1 MPTGERGVDSS
12 RPAYTAPVSSIPS
25 PAMGPNPLNWLR
37 AASAGAL
44 VATNTLVHA
53 MPIVALAMA
62 KAVLPFRSAR
72 AAMSRWMPAFGESWI
87 AVNSWA
93 MARFTTT
100 RWTITGDAALS
111 HARRYLVLSNHQSW
125 VDIPVLQK
133 VLNRRI
139 PFQRFFL
146 KDSLKWVPVLGL
158 AWWALDFPFMKRAS
172 KSQIQKNPAL
182 ARRDLET
189 ARRACAKFREIPVS
203 VMNFVEGTRVNA
215 KKLADSGYRHLL
227 KPKSGGVA
235 QVFNSMGEMLDGIVD
250 VTIVYPQG
258 RPTIIDLFMGKVRE
272 IRVDLRLRVVPSD
285 LVGGDYEN
293 DRAYRA
299 RFQQWLNGVWAEKD
313 ARIDELLAQ
322 PA

>member
-1 MPTGERGVDSS
+1 MRFAPLVWIR
-12 RPAYTAPVSSIPS
+12 TA
-25 PAMGPNPLNWLR
+25 A
-37 AASAGAL
+37 AGAL
-44 VATNTLVHA
+44 VAINTVLHA
-53 MPIVALAMA
+53 VPILSLALAKLLM
-62 KAVLPFRSAR
+62 PFRRAR
-72 AAMSRWMPAFGESWI
+72 LAMSRWMPAFGESWI

-93 MARFTTT
+93 IARFTPT
-100 RWTITGDAALS
+100 RWVITGDDALS
-111 HARRYLVLSNHQSW
+111 HVRRYLVLSNHQSW

-172 KSQIQKNPAL
+172 KSQIQKKPEL
-182 ARRDLET
+182 ARRDMDT

-203 VMNFVEGTRVNA
+203 VMNFVEGTRANA
-215 KKLADSGYRHLL
+215 AKLADSGYRHLL

-235 QVFNSMGEMLDGIVD
+235 QVLNSMGEMLDGIVD

-258 RPTIIDLFMGKVRE
+258 RPSIVDLLAGRVRE
-272 IRVDLRLRVVPSD
+272 IRVDLRLRPVPLE

-293 DRAYRA
+293 DRDYRV

-313 ARIDELLAQ
+313 ARFDALMAQ

>member
-1 MPTGERGVDSS
+1 MRFAPLRWI
-12 RPAYTAPVSSIPS
+12 RTA
-25 PAMGPNPLNWLR
+25 A
-37 AASAGAL
+37 AGAL
-44 VATNTLVHA
+44 IALNTVVHA
-53 MPIVALAMA
+53 APILTLAVAKLL
-62 KAVLPFRSAR
+62 LPFKRAR
-72 AAMSRWMPAFGESWI
+72 IAMSRWMPAFGESWI

-93 MARFTTT
+93 IARFTPT
-100 RWTITGDAALS
+100 RWVVTGDAALS

-146 KDSLKWVPVLGL
+146 KDSLKWVPVLGVV
-158 AWWALDFPFMKRAS
+158 WWAMDFPFMKRAS
-172 KSQIQKNPAL
+172 KSEIAKRPEL
-182 ARRDLET
+182 ARRDMDT
-189 ARRACAKFREIPVS
+189 ARKACAKFREIPVS
-203 VMNFVEGTRVNA
+203 VMNFVEGTRANA
-215 KKLADSGYRHLL
+215 KKLADSGFRHLL

-235 QVFNSMGEMLDGIVD
+235 QVMNSMGELLDGIVD

-258 RPTIIDLFMGKVRE
+258 RPSILDLFAGKVRE
-272 IRVDLRLRVVPSD
+272 IRVDLRLRPVPTE

-299 RFQQWLNGVWAEKD
+299 RFQQWLNGLWAEKD
-313 ARIDELLAQ
+313 ATIDELLAQ

>member
-1 MPTGERGVDSS
+1 
-12 RPAYTAPVSSIPS
+12 
-25 PAMGPNPLNWLR
+25 
-37 AASAGAL
+37 
-44 VATNTLVHA
+44 
-53 MPIVALAMA
+53 
-62 KAVLPFRSAR
+62 
-72 AAMSRWMPAFGESWI
+72 
-87 AVNSWA
+87 
-93 MARFTTT
+93 
-100 RWTITGDAALS
+100 
-111 HARRYLVLSNHQSW
+111 VLSNHQSW

-172 KSQIQKNPAL
+172 KSQIQKRPEL

-203 VMNFVEGTRVNA
+203 VMNFVEGTRANA
-215 KKLADSGYRHLL
+215 KKLAESGYRHLL

-235 QVFNSMGEMLDGIVD
+235 QVMNSMGELLDGIVD

-258 RPTIIDLFMGKVRE
+258 RPSIVDLFAGKVRE
-272 IRVDLRLRVVPSD
+272 IRVDLRLRPVPRE
-285 LVGGDYEN
+285 LLGGDYEN

-299 RFQQWLNGVWAEKD
+299 RFQQWLNGLWAEKD
-313 ARIDELLAQ
+313 ARIDALLAQ

>member
-1 MPTGERGVDSS
+1 MRF
-12 RPAYTAPVSSIPS
+12 APVRWI
-25 PAMGPNPLNWLR
+25 R
-37 AASAGAL
+37 TAAAGAL
-44 VATNTLVHA
+44 VSLNTLAHA
-53 MPIVALAMA
+53 APILTLAVA
-62 KAVLPFRSAR
+62 KALLPFRRPR
-72 AAMSRWMPAFGESWI
+72 AAMARWMPALGESWI

-93 MARFTTT
+93 IARFAPI
-100 RWTITGDAALS
+100 RWVITGDAGLHRS
-111 HARRYLVLSNHQSW
+111 RRYLVLSNHQSW

-158 AWWALDFPFMKRAS
+158 VWWALDFPFMKRAS
-172 KSQIQKNPAL
+172 KSQIQKRPEL

-189 ARRACAKFREIPVS
+189 ARRACARFREIPVS
-203 VMNFVEGTRVNA
+203 VMNFVEGTRADA
-215 KKLADSGYRHLL
+215 KKLAGSGFRHLL

-235 QVFNSMGEMLDGIVD
+235 QVLNSMGELLDGIVD

-258 RPTIIDLFMGKVRE
+258 RPSIVELFSGQVRE
-272 IRVDLRLRVVPSD
+272 IRVDLRLRPVPAN

-293 DRAYRA
+293 DRDYRL
-299 RFQQWLNGVWAEKD
+299 RFQHWLNGVWAEKD
-313 ARIDELLAQ
+313 ATFDALLAR

>member
-1 MPTGERGVDSS
+1 MRF
-12 RPAYTAPVSSIPS
+12 APLAWI
-25 PAMGPNPLNWLR
+25 R
-37 AASAGAL
+37 AAAAGAL
-44 VATNTLVHA
+44 LATNTVLHAVPILSLAVAKLLV
-53 MPIVALAMA
+53 PA
-62 KAVLPFRSAR
+62 KRAR

-93 MARFTTT
+93 IARFTPT
-100 RWTITGDAALS
+100 RWVITGDAALS

-125 VDIPVLQK
+125 VDIPVLQT

-146 KDSLKWVPVLGL
+146 KDSLFWVPVLGL

-172 KSQIQKNPAL
+172 KSQIQKNPDL

-189 ARRACAKFREIPVS
+189 ARAACAKFREIPVS
-203 VMNFVEGTRVNA
+203 VMNFVEGTRANA
-215 KKLADSGYRHLL
+215 KKLAQSSYRHLL

-235 QVFNSMGEMLDGIVD
+235 QVLNSMGELLDGIVD

-258 RPTIIDLFMGKVRE
+258 RPSMVDLLAGKVRE
-272 IRVDLRLRVVPSD
+272 IRVDLRLRPVPSD

-293 DRAYRA
+293 DRDYRV
-299 RFQQWLNGVWAEKD
+299 RFQQWLNGLWAEKD
-313 ARIDELLAQ
+313 ARIDALLAQ

>member
-1 MPTGERGVDSS
+1 
-12 RPAYTAPVSSIPS
+12 
-25 PAMGPNPLNWLR
+25 MGLNPIAGLR
-37 AASAGAL
+37 AGLAGLL

-53 MPIVALAMA
+53 APIIALALA
-62 KAVLPFRSAR
+62 KAVLPFRRVR

-87 AVNSWA
+87 AVNGWA
-93 MARFTTT
+93 MARFTPT
-100 RWTITGDAALS
+100 RWTITGDAAFS

-125 VDIPVLQK
+125 VDIPVLQN

-203 VMNFVEGTRVNA
+203 VMNFVEGTRANA
-215 KKLADSGYRHLL
+215 MKIAGSGYRHLL

-258 RPTIIDLFMGKVRE
+258 RPSIIDLFLGKVRE
-272 IRVDLRLRVVPSD
+272 IRVDLRLRPVPPE

-293 DRAYRA
+293 DRDYRV
-299 RFQQWLNGVWAEKD
+299 RFQQWLNGLWAEKD
-313 ARIDELLAQ
+313 ARIDALLAQ
-322 PA
+322 AA

>member
-1 MPTGERGVDSS
+1 MRF
-12 RPAYTAPVSSIPS
+12 APLS
-25 PAMGPNPLNWLR
+25 WLR
-37 AASAGAL
+37 AAAAGVL
-44 VATNTLVHA
+44 VAANTLFHA
-53 MPIVALAMA
+53 APLLSLAVA
-62 KAVLPFRSAR
+62 KAVVPFRRAR
-72 AAMSRWMPAFGESWI
+72 AAMSRWMPALGESWI

-93 MARFTTT
+93 MNRFTPT
-100 RWTITGDAALS
+100 RWVVTGDTAFDR
-111 HARRYLVLSNHQSW
+111 ARRYLVLSNHQSW

-172 KSQIQKNPAL
+172 KSQIQKRPEL

-203 VMNFVEGTRVNA
+203 VMNFVEGTRANA
-215 KKLADSGYRHLL
+215 KKLAESGYRHLL

-235 QVFNSMGEMLDGIVD
+235 QVMNSMGELLDGIVD

-258 RPTIIDLFMGKVRE
+258 RPSIVDLFAGKVRE
-272 IRVDLRLRVVPSD
+272 IRVDLRLRPVPRE
-285 LVGGDYEN
+285 LLGGDYEN

-299 RFQQWLNGVWAEKD
+299 RFQQWLNGLWAEKD
-313 ARIDELLAQ
+313 ARIDALLAQ

>member
-1 MPTGERGVDSS
+1 MRFAPLRWI
-12 RPAYTAPVSSIPS
+12 RTA
-25 PAMGPNPLNWLR
+25 A
-37 AASAGAL
+37 AGAL
-44 VATNTLVHA
+44 IATNTVVHA
-53 MPIVALAMA
+53 APILTLAAA
-62 KAVLPFRSAR
+62 KLLLPFKRAR

-93 MARFTTT
+93 IARFTPT
-100 RWTITGDAALS
+100 RWVVTGDAALS

-172 KSQIQKNPAL
+172 KSEIQKRPEL

-189 ARRACAKFREIPVS
+189 ARAACAKFREIPVS
-203 VMNFVEGTRVNA
+203 VM
-215 KKLADSGYRHLL
+215 
-227 KPKSGGVA
+227 
-235 QVFNSMGEMLDGIVD
+235 NSMGEMLDGIVD

-258 RPTIIDLFMGKVRE
+258 RPTIIDLFAGKVRE
-272 IRVDLRLRVVPSD
+272 IRVDLRLRPVPAE

-299 RFQQWLNGVWAEKD
+299 RFQQWLNGLWAEKD
-313 ARIDELLAQ
+313 AKIDELLAQ

>member
-1 MPTGERGVDSS
+1 MRF
-12 RPAYTAPVSSIPS
+12 APLS
-25 PAMGPNPLNWLR
+25 WLR
-37 AASAGAL
+37 AAAAGAL
-44 VATNTLVHA
+44 VAANTLFHA
-53 MPIVALAMA
+53 APLLSLAVA
-62 KAVLPFRSAR
+62 KAVVPFRRAR
-72 AAMSRWMPAFGESWI
+72 AAMSRWMPALGESWI

-93 MARFTTT
+93 MNRFTPT
-100 RWTITGDAALS
+100 RWVVTGDAAFDR
-111 HARRYLVLSNHQSW
+111 ARRYLVLSNHQSW

-172 KSQIQKNPAL
+172 KSQIQKRPEL

-203 VMNFVEGTRVNA
+203 VMNFVEGTRANA
-215 KKLADSGYRHLL
+215 KKLAESGYRHLL

-235 QVFNSMGEMLDGIVD
+235 QVMNSMGELLDGIVD

-258 RPTIIDLFMGKVRE
+258 RPSIVDLFAGKVRE
-272 IRVDLRLRVVPSD
+272 IRVDLRLRPVPRE
-285 LVGGDYEN
+285 LLGGDYEN

-299 RFQQWLNGVWAEKD
+299 RFQQWLNGLWAEKD
-313 ARIDELLAQ
+313 ARIDALLAQ

>member
-1 MPTGERGVDSS
+1 MRF
-12 RPAYTAPVSSIPS
+12 AP
-25 PAMGPNPLNWLR
+25 LLWLR
-37 AASAGAL
+37 TATAGAL
-44 VATNTLVHA
+44 VGANTLIHA
-53 MPIVALAMA
+53 TPILTLAFA
-62 KAVLPFRSAR
+62 KAVLPFKRAR
-72 AAMSRWMPAFGESWI
+72 AAMSRWMPALGESWI
-87 AVNSWA
+87 AVNGWVIA
-93 MARFTTT
+93 AFTPT
-100 RWTITGDAALS
+100 RWVVTGDAAFS

-172 KSQIQKNPAL
+172 KSAIQKNPDL
-182 ARRDLET
+182 ARRDMDT
-189 ARRACAKFREIPVS
+189 ARKACAKFREIPVS

-215 KKLADSGYRHLL
+215 KKLAESGYRHLL

-235 QVFNSMGEMLDGIVD
+235 QVLNSMGELLDGIVD
-250 VTIVYPQG
+250 VTIVYPHG
-258 RPTIIDLFMGKVRE
+258 RPSIVDLFAGKVRE
-272 IRVDLRLRVVPSD
+272 VRVDLRLRPVPPD
-285 LVGGDYEN
+285 LIGGDYEN

-299 RFQQWLNGVWAEKD
+299 RFQQWLNGLWDEKD
-313 ARIDELLAQ
+313 ARIDALLAAQ

>member
-1 MPTGERGVDSS
+1 MRST
-12 RPAYTAPVSSIPS
+12 
-25 PAMGPNPLNWLR
+25 PLTWLR
-37 AASAGAL
+37 AASAGAF
-44 VATNTLVHA
+44 VSANTLVHA
-53 MPIVALAMA
+53 VPILTLALA
-62 KAVLPFRSAR
+62 KALLPVRRAR
-72 AAMSRWMPAFGESWI
+72 AALSRWMPALGESWI
-87 AVNSWA
+87 AANNWA
-93 MARFTTT
+93 MARFTPV
-100 RWTITGDAALS
+100 RWVVTGDAGLQRA
-111 HARRYLVLSNHQSW
+111 HRYLVLSNHQSW

-172 KSQIQKNPAL
+172 KSQIEKRPEL

-189 ARRACAKFREIPVS
+189 ARRACARFREIPVS
-203 VMNFVEGTRVNA
+203 VMNFVEGTRATAA
-215 KKLADSGYRHLL
+215 KLSQSSYRHLL
-227 KPKSGGVA
+227 KPRSGGVA
-235 QVFNSMGEMLDGIVD
+235 QVVNSMGELLDGILD

-258 RPTIIDLFMGKVRE
+258 RPSVLDLLGGRVRE
-272 IRVDLRLRVVPSD
+272 IRVDLRLLPVPAE
-285 LVGGDYEN
+285 LLGGDYEN

-313 ARIDELLAQ
+313 ARIEALLAR

>member
-1 MPTGERGVDSS
+1 MRF
-12 RPAYTAPVSSIPS
+12 APIT
-25 PAMGPNPLNWLR
+25 WLR
-37 AASAGAL
+37 TAAAGLL
-44 VATNTLVHA
+44 VALNTVLHA
-53 MPIVALAMA
+53 TPIVALAVA
-62 KAVLPFRSAR
+62 KGLLPFKRAR

-87 AVNSWA
+87 ALNSWA
-93 MARFTTT
+93 MSQLTPT
-100 RWTITGDAALS
+100 RWVMTGDAVLS
-111 HARRYLVLSNHQSW
+111 HARRYLVISNHQSW
-125 VDIPVLQK
+125 VDIPVLQR

-189 ARRACAKFREIPVS
+189 ARRACTKFRDLPVS

-215 KKLADSGYRHLL
+215 MKLAGSGYRHLL

-235 QVFNSMGEMLDGIVD
+235 QVFNSMGELLDGIVD

-258 RPTIIDLFMGKVRE
+258 RPSILDLFAGKVRE
-272 IRVDLRLRVVPSD
+272 IRVDLRLRPIPAD

-313 ARIDELLAQ
+313 VRIDALMAQ
-322 PA
+322 PI

>member
-1 MPTGERGVDSS
+1 MRSS
-12 RPAYTAPVSSIPS
+12 
-25 PAMGPNPLNWLR
+25 PLTWLR
-37 AASAGAL
+37 TAAAGGL
-44 VATNTLVHA
+44 VAINTLVHA
-53 MPIVALAMA
+53 APILSLAVA
-62 KAVLPFRSAR
+62 KALLPFKRAR

-93 MARFTTT
+93 IATFTPT
-100 RWTITGDAALS
+100 RWTITGVDTAGGGPGLS
-111 HARRYLVLSNHQSW
+111 RARRYLVLSNHQSW

-146 KDSLKWVPVLGL
+146 KDSLFWVPVLGL
-158 AWWALDFPFMKRAS
+158 AWWALDFPFMTRAS
-172 KSQIQKNPAL
+172 KSQIQANPDL

-189 ARRACAKFREIPVS
+189 ARAACAKFREIPVS
-203 VMNFVEGTRVNA
+203 VMNFVEGTRANA
-215 KKLADSGYRHLL
+215 KKLAQSSYRHLL

-235 QVFNSMGEMLDGIVD
+235 QVLNSMGELLDGIVD

-258 RPTIIDLFMGKVRE
+258 RPSMVDLFAGKVRE
-272 IRVDLRLRVVPSD
+272 IRVDLRLRPVPAE

-293 DRAYRA
+293 DRDYRV
-299 RFQQWLNGVWAEKD
+299 RFQQWLNGLWAEKD

>member
-1 MPTGERGVDSS
+1 MRFAPLAWIRTAAAGV
-12 RPAYTAPVSSIPS
+12 
-25 PAMGPNPLNWLR
+25 
-37 AASAGAL
+37 L
-44 VATNTLVHA
+44 VATNTIVHA
-53 MPIVALAMA
+53 VPILTLGIA
-62 KAVLPFRSAR
+62 KALLPFRRSR

-93 MARFTTT
+93 IARFTST
-100 RWTITGDAALS
+100 RWVVTGDATLS
-111 HARRYLVLSNHQSW
+111 QARRYLVLSNHQSW

-172 KSQIQKNPAL
+172 KSQIQKRPEL
-182 ARRDLET
+182 ARRDMDA
-189 ARRACAKFREIPVS
+189 ARKACAKFREMPVS
-203 VMNFVEGTRVNA
+203 VMNFVEGTRANA
-215 KKLADSGYRHLL
+215 GKLAESGYRHLL

-235 QVFNSMGEMLDGIVD
+235 QVMNSMGELLDGIVD

-258 RPTIIDLFMGKVRE
+258 RPSIVDLFAGKVRE
-272 IRVDLRLRVVPSD
+272 IRVDLRLRPVPAE

-293 DRAYRA
+293 DRVYRA
-299 RFQQWLNGVWAEKD
+299 RFQQWLNGLWAEKD
-313 ARIDELLAQ
+313 ARIDTLLAQ
-322 PA
+322 PG

>member
-1 MPTGERGVDSS
+1 MRFAPLTWLK
-12 RPAYTAPVSSIPS
+12 TA
-25 PAMGPNPLNWLR
+25 
-37 AASAGAL
+37 AAAAL
-44 VATNTLVHA
+44 VGLNTLVHA
-53 MPIVALAMA
+53 APILALAIA
-62 KAVLPFRSAR
+62 KGLLPFKRAR

-93 MARFTTT
+93 IAAFTPT
-100 RWTITGDAALS
+100 RWVVTGDACLS
-111 HARRYLVLSNHQSW
+111 RARRYLVLSNHQSW

-172 KSQIQKNPAL
+172 KSAIQKNPEL

-189 ARRACAKFREIPVS
+189 ARAACAKFREIPVS
-203 VMNFVEGTRVNA
+203 VMNFVEGTRANA
-215 KKLADSGYRHLL
+215 KKLAESGYRHLL

-235 QVFNSMGEMLDGIVD
+235 QVMNSMGELLDGIVD
-250 VTIVYPQG
+250 VTIVYPHG
-258 RPTIIDLFMGKVRE
+258 RPTMVDLLAGKVRE
-272 IRVDLRLRVVPSD
+272 IRVDLRLRPVPAE

-293 DRAYRA
+293 DRDYRV
-299 RFQQWLNGVWAEKD
+299 RFQQWLNGLWEEKD
-313 ARIDELLAQ
+313 ATIDSLLAR

>member
-1 MPTGERGVDSS
+1 
-12 RPAYTAPVSSIPS
+12 
-25 PAMGPNPLNWLR
+25 MGLNPLHWLR
-37 AASAGAL
+37 AASVGAL
-44 VATNTLVHA
+44 VAANTLVHA
-53 MPIVALAMA
+53 VPIIGLALA
-62 KAVLPFRSAR
+62 KALVPVRRAR
-72 AAMSRWMPAFGESWI
+72 AAMSLWMPAFGESWI
-87 AVNSWA
+87 AVNNWA
-93 MARFTTT
+93 IARFTPT
-100 RWTITGDAALS
+100 RWAITGDAALS
-111 HARRYLVLSNHQSW
+111 NARRYLVLSNHQTW

-189 ARRACAKFREIPVS
+189 ARQACAKFREIPVS
-203 VMNFVEGTRVNA
+203 VMNFVEGTRANA
-215 KKLADSGYRHLL
+215 RKLADSGYRHLL

-235 QVFNSMGEMLDGIVD
+235 QVLNSMGEMLDGIVD

-258 RPTIIDLFMGKVRE
+258 RPTIADLFLGKVRE
-272 IRVDLRLRVVPSD
+272 IRVDLRLRPVPAD

-313 ARIDELLAQ
+313 ARIDELLAR

>member
-1 MPTGERGVDSS
+1 MRF
-12 RPAYTAPVSSIPS
+12 APLS
-25 PAMGPNPLNWLR
+25 WLR
-37 AASAGAL
+37 AAAAGAL
-44 VATNTLVHA
+44 VAANTLFHA
-53 MPIVALAMA
+53 APLLSLAVA
-62 KAVLPFRSAR
+62 KAVVPFRRAR
-72 AAMSRWMPAFGESWI
+72 AAMSRWMPALGESWI

-93 MARFTTT
+93 MHRFTPT
-100 RWTITGDAALS
+100 RWVVTGDAAFDR
-111 HARRYLVLSNHQSW
+111 ARCYLVLSNHQSW

-172 KSQIQKNPAL
+172 KSQIQKRPEL

-203 VMNFVEGTRVNA
+203 VMNFVEGTRANA
-215 KKLADSGYRHLL
+215 KKLAESGYRHLL

-235 QVFNSMGEMLDGIVD
+235 QVMNSMGELLDGIVD

-258 RPTIIDLFMGKVRE
+258 RPSIVDLFAGKVRE
-272 IRVDLRLRVVPSD
+272 IRVDLRLRPVPRE
-285 LVGGDYEN
+285 LLGGDYEN

-299 RFQQWLNGVWAEKD
+299 RFQQWLNGLWAEKD
-313 ARIDELLAQ
+313 ARIDALLAQ

>member
-1 MPTGERGVDSS
+1 MHL
-12 RPAYTAPVSSIPS
+12 APLP
-25 PAMGPNPLNWLR
+25 WFR
-37 AASAGAL
+37 AATAGFL
-44 VATNTLVHA
+44 VAANTLFHA
-53 MPIVALAMA
+53 APILSLAVA
-62 KAVLPFRSAR
+62 KAVVPFRRAR
-72 AAMSRWMPAFGESWI
+72 AAMSRWMPALGESWI

-93 MARFTTT
+93 MNRFTPT
-100 RWTITGDAALS
+100 RWVVTGDATFDR
-111 HARRYLVLSNHQSW
+111 ARRYLVLSNHQSW

-172 KSQIQKNPAL
+172 KSQIQKRPEL

-203 VMNFVEGTRVNA
+203 VMNFVEGTRANA
-215 KKLADSGYRHLL
+215 KKLAESGYRHLL

-235 QVFNSMGEMLDGIVD
+235 QVMNSMGELLDGIVD

-258 RPTIIDLFMGKVRE
+258 RPSIVDLFAGKVRE
-272 IRVDLRLRVVPSD
+272 IRVDLRLRPVPKD
-285 LVGGDYEN
+285 LLGGDYEN

-299 RFQQWLNGVWAEKD
+299 RFQQWLNGLWAEKD
-313 ARIDELLAQ
+313 ARIDALLAQ